1 MRKFILRSKTSFVT
15 LSVFALLNL
24 NQSAYSQNGCLVD
37 QTKQDFQSGTLDN
50 NTYLS
55 SIGDGEVIL
64 KPTLASEFSGSTIPA
79 GFTDGIW
86 TSGGTTTFNSGI
98 ISLNGTHIASNNSFS
113 PGTVI
118 EFSAA
123 FRASA
128 FQNIGFASD
137 FDFDNPWVTF
147 STGS

>member
-15 LSVFALLNL
+15 LSVFAFLFL
-24 NQSAYSQNGCLVD
+24 NQSVVYSQNGCLVD

-50 NTYLS
+50 NTYIS

-64 KPTLASEFSGSTIPA
+64 KPTLASEFSGTTIPT

-123 FRASA
+123 FRASS
-128 FQNIGFASD
+128 FQNIGIKISNLNRA
-137 FDFDNPWVTF
+137 
-147 STGS
+147 